1 MSNNMSAAV
10 LKITI
15 CFSSVCCIILLM
27 TGCNKVADIKI
38 VKNSTVLKNE
48 IHKDSFIYELNIYN
62 AKGKLSIY
70 RLSSFKPLI
79 IRPFIAKAIRRAMSG
94 VCGRGE
100 RRLFHY
106 SNAYAVNFV

>member
-15 CFSSVCCIILLM
+15 CFSSVCCIILIM

-70 RLSSFKPLI
+70 RLSSFKPLTTI
-79 IRPFIAKAIRRAMSG
+79 D
-94 VCGRGE
+94 
-100 RRLFHY
+100 
-106 SNAYAVNFV
+106 SNIFMEKSLKEEQGNINP